1 MKKLLAL
8 AMLCLMNGTGAAF
21 ADEGVRLTTI
31 TDGNGP
37 SPTAND
43 TVRVHYRGTLVDGTE
58 FDSSAKRGP
67 ATFSLSAVI
76 PCWTAG
82 VAQMRVGEV
91 AQLVCPPSLAYGAQG
106 VPGMIPPNSTLV
118 FEIQLLDIVRR

>member
-8 AMLCLMNGTGAAF
+8 MMLCLLSNSGVALAN
-21 ADEGVRLTTI
+21 EGVRLTTI
-31 TDGNGP
+31 TDGDGP
-37 SPTAND
+37 TPTASD

-76 PCWTAG
+76 P
-82 VAQMRVGEV
+82 R
-91 AQLVCPPSLAYGAQG
+91 
-106 VPGMIPPNSTLV
+106 
-118 FEIQLLDIVRR
+118 

>member
-8 AMLCLMNGTGAAF
+8 TMLCLLSNTGVALAN
-21 ADEGVRLTTI
+21 EGVRLTTI
-31 TDGNGP
+31 TDGDGP
-37 SPTAND
+37 TPTASD

-58 FDSSAKRGP
+58 FDSSARRGP
-67 ATFSLSAVI
+67 ATFSLSGVI

-82 VAQMRVGEV
+82 VAQMHVGEV
-91 AQLVCPPSLAYGAQG
+91 AQLVCPPTLAYGAQG
-106 VPGMIPPNSTLV
+106 VPGVIPPNSTLV

>member
-8 AMLCLMNGTGAAF
+8 MMLCLLSNSGVALAN
-21 ADEGVRLTTI
+21 EGVRLTTI
-31 TDGNGP
+31 TDGDGP
-37 SPTAND
+37 TPTASD

-82 VAQMRVGEV
+82 VAHMRVGEV
-91 AQLVCPPSLAYGAQG
+91 AQLVCPPALAYGAQG
-106 VPGMIPPNSTLV
+106 VPGVIPPNSTLV